1 MYSKQQKETA
11 LKLFKE
17 NQSVSEDIGY
27 SRASIYKWW
36 KQYLKKGTLKNK
48 EKAVVWYNELRIKNH
63 WDI

>member
-27 SRASIYKWW
+27 SRASIYQWRKR
-36 KQYLKKGTLKNK
+36 YLKEGMLGLMNTKKLSQ
-48 EKAVVWYNELRIKNH
+48 EQS
-63 WDI
+63 